1 MQKTVSNKSKLLL
14 TSSIVLAVFFSTLIL
29 LDHLNIETIMI
40 GVIRELLLI
49 PFFLGIIILPVIL
62 LISMAKNRHQNK
74 KQLIYATIITFAT
87 LLLIIFKTFFS
98 N

>member
-1 MQKTVSNKSKLLL
+1 
-14 TSSIVLAVFFSTLIL
+14 
-29 LDHLNIETIMI
+29 MI

-62 LISMAKNRHQNK
+62 LISMFKDSHQNK